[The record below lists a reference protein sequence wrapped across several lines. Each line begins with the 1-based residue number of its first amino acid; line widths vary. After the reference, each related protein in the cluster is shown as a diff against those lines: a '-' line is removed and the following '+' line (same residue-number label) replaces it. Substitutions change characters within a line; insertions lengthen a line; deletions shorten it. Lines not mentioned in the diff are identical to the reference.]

1 MRFSFSGPVSAVSGK
16 KEKSLLGLENLIQV
30 GSSLSA
36 DGVQPEL
43 QPLLY
48 QNAPSVV
55 VNSQTTDGFA
65 VALSATLT
73 QSDYGRF
80 ARHTSIDYS
89 L

>member
-43 QPLLY
+43 RL
-48 QNAPSVV
+48 
-55 VNSQTTDGFA
+55 
-65 VALSATLT
+65 
-73 QSDYGRF
+73 
-80 ARHTSIDYS
+80 
-89 L
+89 